1 VVVVGCVRGNPEQHR
16 AALVTGQIVELH
28 LEVEA
33 TQRGRVQHLDEI
45 GRRMA
50 VGLAAAYGDA
60 QVFVGLQRNQ
70 LRQLGE
76 MMLEMD
82 RRLPSSDKFEIDL

>member
-1 VVVVGCVRGNPEQHR
+1 
-16 AALVTGQIVELH
+16 
-28 LEVEA
+28 
-33 TQRGRVQHLDEI
+33 
-45 GRRMA
+45 MA

-60 QVFVGLQRNQ
+60 QVFVGLQHNQ